1 METKINLD
9 IEKIRSDFPVLNQT
23 INKRPFV
30 YFDNAATSQTPKQ
43 VVDALT
49 EYYYR
54 YNSNV
59 HRGIHYFSQIATEKF
74 ETTREHVRSFIN
86 AEKREEIVFTKGTTE
101 SINLVASS
109 FGKKY
114 IGEGDEVVITA
125 MEHHSNLVPWQEI
138 CRLNKAVL
146 KIVPFDEQ
154 GEVHLDELEPLL
166 NERTKIIAIPHISN
180 TIGTILPVK
189 EITQLAHKHN
199 IPVLIDGAQASPHMK
214 VDVSDIGCDFYCFSS
229 HKMFGPTGVGI
240 LYGKMGWLEDMEPY
254 QYGGEMIDTVTL
266 DQTTFNEVPYKFEA
280 GTPNIAGVVAFDAA
294 INYIEALGF
303 ENISAHENELLIYAT
318 RQLQQIDS
326 LRIIGNANNKAS
338 LISFVVDGTHPYD
351 MGTIIDK
358 LGIAV
363 RTGHHCAQPVMDFY
377 GIPGTIRASFA
388 VYNTKEEIDRLVEAI
403 NKAKEMLA

>member
-9 IEKIRSDFPVLNQT
+9 IEKIRNDFPVLNQT

-49 EYYYR
+49 EYYYS

-59 HRGIHYFSQIATEKF
+59 HRGVHHFSQIATEKF
-74 ETTREHVRSFIN
+74 ETTREHARSFIN

-101 SINLVASS
+101 SINLVATS

-146 KIVPFDEQ
+146 KVLPFDEQ

-166 NERTKIIAIPHISN
+166 NERTKIIAVPHISN
-180 TIGTILPVK
+180 TLGTILPVRD
-189 EITQLAHKHN
+189 ITRLAHKYN

-280 GTPNIAGVVAFDAA
+280 GTPNIAGVVALNEA
-294 INYIEALGF
+294 IKYIETLGF
-303 ENISAHENELLIYAT
+303 ENISAHENELLMYAT

-326 LRIIGNANNKAS
+326 LRIIGNAKNKAS